1 MTIIKR
7 TLSGPTAFL
16 SLEPEEMIKARQ
28 PQEPDSRSILAKT
41 YDQGYDEGYQS
52 GRQIA
57 MLIQDEHFQRGV
69 ESVKSRSPPIP
80 FFLGWLLGT
89 ATLLL
94 LHWIV
99 N

>member
-1 MTIIKR
+1 MTTIKR
-7 TLSGPTAFL
+7 TLSGPTLFA
-16 SLEPEEMIKARQ
+16 SLEPEEMIEARQ
-28 PQEPDSRSILAKT
+28 SQEPDSRSILART
-41 YDQGYDEGYQS
+41 YGQGYDEGYQS

-69 ESVKSRSPPIP
+69 ESVKSRSPAIL
-80 FFLGWLLGT
+80 FFLGWFFGN

-94 LHWIV
+94 LHLIV